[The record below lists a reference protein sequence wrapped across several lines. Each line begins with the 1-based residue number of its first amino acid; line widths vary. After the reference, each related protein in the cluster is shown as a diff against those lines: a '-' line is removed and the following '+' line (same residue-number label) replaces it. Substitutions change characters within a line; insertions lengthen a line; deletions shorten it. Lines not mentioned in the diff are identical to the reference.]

1 MLKNTAYCLL
11 FIFLSLVTLSCAYSN
26 VSNSEDVSLSKLILG
41 TWVDDDGIVSGEMS
55 FFPDGNC
62 TVRIDIKSEEDE
74 SSCECTWSI
83 ENARLTMIAG
93 ECNGTLKLE
102 KGHTTVDTVVSITNK
117 TMVLI
122 DENGNRLIRDKAK
135 QGFEI

>member
-1 MLKNTAYCLL
+1 M
-11 FIFLSLVTLSCAYSN
+11 
-26 VSNSEDVSLSKLILG
+26 
-41 TWVDDDGIVSGEMS
+41 DDDGILSGEMS

-62 TVRIDIKSEEDE
+62 TVRIVIKSEEDE

-83 ENARLTMIAG
+83 ENTKLTMIAG

-122 DENGNRLIRDKAK
+122 DEKGNRLIRDKAK